1 MLLKNLVKNISK
13 MVTRVQLEKKEI
25 QFRKMFIRKLFI
37 VAMKGESYCMT
48 HAFQSGFHGHPGYI
62 GGQHITV

>member
-1 MLLKNLVKNISK
+1 

-62 GGQHITV
+62 GGSTSQCDTWSRVEGH